1 MIIAY
6 LILSNFQTVLY
17 TSLGGASYL
26 NTNTNNAENTY
37 RPYVYTN
44 DCFGALC
51 PWWLPAKDTT
61 SEKELQSNEN
71 IDCVGDCV
79 EVIGAQS
86 GSKDNNRKESND
98 DNGAFPKTRYQV
110 EGKPSGI
117 SVLQAR
123 KSFLK
128 QQFRSKG
135 NEEIMIIIE

>member
-1 MIIAY
+1 M
-6 LILSNFQTVLY
+6 
-17 TSLGGASYL
+17 
-26 NTNTNNAENTY
+26 NN
-37 RPYVYTN
+37 N

-61 SEKELQSNEN
+61 SEKELQSNEDT
-71 IDCVGDCV
+71 DCVGDCV

-86 GSKDNNRKESND
+86 GSEDNNRKESID
-98 DNGAFPKTRYQV
+98 DNGAFPKTRYHV

-135 NEEIMIIIE
+135 NEEIIIIIE